1 MAYPRIEGTI
11 ALSYTIAALLPFM
24 SSTPSTPTP
33 ETTLEIT
40 LSPAPET
47 VSESVPVPVPM
58 TMTPE
63 ACAAQLKQL
72 FPALFTGGPKPL
84 KLRIQADIQERAPGQ
99 FTKAA
104 LSAFLRRY
112 TGGTGYLIAVSKA
125 THRFDLDGAPA
136 AELSDEHR
144 QVALDELARRRERQN
159 EKRAEQEQAQ
169 RQRASLLRDFE
180 RTTLT
185 PANFCALKG
194 VPLEELDGLLAL
206 ARQEAAAPPA
216 QHRPRDDRR
225 DGRPAH
231 RAERPPRGDRAPRDA
246 KPRSEQG

>member
-1 MAYPRIEGTI
+1 
-11 ALSYTIAALLPFM
+11 
-24 SSTPSTPTP
+24 
-33 ETTLEIT
+33 
-40 LSPAPET
+40 
-47 VSESVPVPVPM
+47 
-58 TMTPE
+58 MTPE
-63 ACAAQLKQL
+63 ACASQLKQL
-72 FPALFTGGPKPL
+72 FPALFTGSPKPL

-99 FTKAA
+99 FTKPV

-144 QVALDELARRRERQN
+144 QVAVEELARRRERQN
-159 EKRAEQEQAQ
+159 AKRVEQEQEQ

-194 VPLEELDGLLAL
+194 VAPEALDGLLAQ
-206 ARQEAAAPPA
+206 ARQEAAQAPAERPM
-216 QHRPRDDRR
+216 HRQRPERGGGDRDRGGSDRPQQR
-225 DGRPAH
+225 RPQGDRNDRGGDRAGRPAH
-231 RAERPPRGDRAPRDA
+231 AGGPRPPKPPA
-246 KPRSEQG
+246 KEQA